1 MRFPLRAIT
10 VVAAAV
16 ALLAL
21 FLRNVDLWRVGTDIV
36 RARPEWLLLC
46 LATMPVNV
54 AIRSYRWQ
62 YLLEPLGST
71 SFGNAFRAT
80 VVGFAASSVLP
91 ARAGEVIRPYFLAR
105 QETGDHRMTATG
117 AFATIIL
124 ERVLDVITV
133 LMLFASYVFVFGRD
147 LRVVNPVAFA
157 WLQRIAFVGVAV
169 AAVGLAILVALARDP
184 ERLGQ
189 LAGRLGR
196 VWPALASRIGGVVER
211 FALGLGAVRRPVRL
225 LIALL
230 WSFPLWLCIAAG
242 IWAGAVAFDLDIPFT
257 GTFPMIQL
265 LAVGV
270 AVPTPGG
277 VGGFH
282 AAFRYAATSLFN
294 APDEGAVA
302 AAIIVHLFTQIPVL
316 LLGLVFAAQA
326 GLNVGAMRRLA
337 SAPQP
342 GSSA

>member
-1 MRFPLRAIT
+1 MRFPVRAVT

-21 FLRNVDLWRVGTDIV
+21 FLRNVDLWRVGADMA
-36 RARPEWLLLC
+36 RARPEWLLLS
-46 LATMPVNV
+46 LATMPLNV
-54 AIRSYRWQ
+54 SIRAYRWQ

-71 SFGNAFRAT
+71 TFGNAFRAT

-105 QETGDHRMTATG
+105 QETHDDRMTATG

-133 LMLFASYVFVFGRD
+133 LLLLAAYAFVFGRD
-147 LRVVNPVAFA
+147 LRVANPVVFA
-157 WLQRIAFVGVAV
+157 WLRRIALLGVV
-169 AAVGLAILVALARDP
+169 AGAGGFAILFLLSHDP
-184 ERLGQ
+184 RRLGQ
-189 LAGRLGR
+189 IAGRVARVMPSLAGRL
-196 VWPALASRIGGVVER
+196 GGVVER
-211 FALGLGAVRRPVRL
+211 FALGLGAIRRPSRL
-225 LIALL
+225 VVALL

-242 IWAGAVAFDLDIPFT
+242 IWAVAVAFDLRIPFT
-257 GTFPMIQL
+257 GTFPMIAF
-265 LAVGV
+265 LAIGV

-302 AAIIVHLFTQIPVL
+302 AAIVVHLFTQVPVL

-326 GLNVGAMRRLA
+326 GVNVATMRRLA
-337 SAPQP
+337 SQPQP
-342 GSSA
+342 GSTA